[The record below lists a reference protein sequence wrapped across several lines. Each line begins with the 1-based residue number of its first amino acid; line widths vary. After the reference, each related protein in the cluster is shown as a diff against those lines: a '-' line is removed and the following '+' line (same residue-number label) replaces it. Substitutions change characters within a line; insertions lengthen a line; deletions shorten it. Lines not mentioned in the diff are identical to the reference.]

1 MGDLPESRDWGGG
14 GGEGGGE
21 WGTVRERETYYSLVV
36 KDVVGG
42 GGRAFLELRVVLWTL
57 LVIFIFFV

>member
-1 MGDLPESRDWGGG
+1 MGNLLESRDWG

-21 WGTVRERETYYSLVV
+21 WGTVRERETYYSLEV

-42 GGRAFLELRVVLWTL
+42 EGLPRVEGCSMGALSNLR
-57 LVIFIFFV
+57 FFSV

>member
-1 MGDLPESRDWGGG
+1 MGDLPESRDWG

-21 WGTVRERETYYSLVV
+21 WGTVRERERERETYYSLEV

-42 GGRAFLELRVVLWTL
+42 GGGGPS
-57 LVIFIFFV
+57 

>member
-1 MGDLPESRDWGGG
+1 MG

-21 WGTVRERETYYSLVV
+21 WGTVRERETYYSLEV

-42 GGRAFLELRVVLWTL
+42 EGPPRVEGCSMGALSNLR
-57 LVIFIFFV
+57 FFSV